1 MSNVLEGL
9 DGVICHM
16 DDILVYGGD
25 QSMHDQRLVNVLHRL
40 AAAGIKLNGDKCD
53 FSQECVKF
61 LGHVV
66 DGDGIRADP
75 EKITAVRSMPEP
87 SNITQVRGFS
97 GMANHLAKFM
107 PDLAEIT
114 APLRDLL
121 RKDAG
126 WHCGDEQQ
134 QAFNLIKKRLI
145 SPPTL
150 THYDPNAKIVLSADA
165 SSYGLGAALK
175 QEVNHCLHPVAYA
188 SRSLTATEQRCAQIE
203 KEALALTWACEKFRN
218 YLIGLTFNLE
228 TDHKPLLSLFAKK
241 NLDELSPRIQRF
253 RMRFAWY
260 DYNVKFVSGKNLIVP
275 DFLSR
280 LPLSHFSE
288 RDEQLLKEVE
298 TYIDAV
304 TAVVPATDRR
314 LREIR
319 EGLLSDATCSK
330 VIDYCTKGWPRII
343 SADLVPFERVAA
355 DLSYARGL
363 LLKRETGWLFRKCYA
378 TT

>member
-1 MSNVLEGL
+1 
-9 DGVICHM
+9 
-16 DDILVYGGD
+16 
-25 QSMHDQRLVNVLHRL
+25 
-40 AAAGIKLNGDKCD
+40 
-53 FSQECVKF
+53 
-61 LGHVV
+61 
-66 DGDGIRADP
+66 
-75 EKITAVRSMPEP
+75 
-87 SNITQVRGFS
+87 
-97 GMANHLAKFM
+97 
-107 PDLAEIT
+107 
-114 APLRDLL
+114 
-121 RKDAG
+121 
-126 WHCGDEQQ
+126 
-134 QAFNLIKKRLI
+134 
-145 SPPTL
+145 
-150 THYDPNAKIVLSADA
+150 
-165 SSYGLGAALK
+165 
-175 QEVNHCLHPVAYA
+175 
-188 SRSLTATEQRCAQIE
+188 
-203 KEALALTWACEKFRN
+203 
-218 YLIGLTFNLE
+218 
-228 TDHKPLLSLFAKK
+228 
-241 NLDELSPRIQRF
+241 
-253 RMRFAWY
+253 MRFAWY